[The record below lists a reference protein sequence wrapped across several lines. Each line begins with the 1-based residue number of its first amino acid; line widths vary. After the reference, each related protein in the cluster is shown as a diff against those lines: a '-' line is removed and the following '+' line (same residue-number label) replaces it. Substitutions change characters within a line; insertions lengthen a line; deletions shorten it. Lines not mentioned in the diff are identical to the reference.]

1 MPFFSKPR
9 YDIFLADDIFASS
22 YIIWTKVDIFVFPD
36 ADIILGFIYLAD
48 LVDQDKKIRVA
59 ICTGKLVNQV
69 YSMDRVSD
77 SLFGKQ

>member
-1 MPFFSKPR
+1 
-9 YDIFLADDIFASS
+9 
-22 YIIWTKVDIFVFPD
+22 VFPD
-36 ADIILGFIYLAD
+36 ADFILGFIYLAD